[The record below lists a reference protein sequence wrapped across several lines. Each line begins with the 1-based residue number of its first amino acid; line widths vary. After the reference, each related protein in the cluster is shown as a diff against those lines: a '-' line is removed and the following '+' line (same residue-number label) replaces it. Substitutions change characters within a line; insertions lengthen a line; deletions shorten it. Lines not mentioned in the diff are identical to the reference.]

1 MLSSPLRLAG
11 RLVEL
16 VAMLLRASLV
26 LAITIM
32 LACIAYQVLMR
43 YVFSKSP
50 PWSEELALLMFSWA
64 TLGGMALGVYEGFHV
79 RIDLLIDALS
89 AGMKSWA
96 ERIIGVVTAIFGA
109 YLAWSGWRFVDVT
122 SGSVSAAMG
131 YPIEYL
137 HSLPPIS
144 GALMFLFATWRL
156 ISGPPAIAATTELA
170 S

>member
-1 MLSSPLRLAG
+1 MLSGLYRLGG

-16 VAMLLRASLV
+16 MAVLLRASLV
-26 LAITIM
+26 IAVVVM
-32 LACIAYQVLMR
+32 LACIAYQVVMR

-79 RIDLLIDALS
+79 RIDLLIDQLPLAVK
-89 AGMKSWA
+89 AWA
-96 ERIIGVVTAIFGA
+96 ERFIGAVTALFGG

-122 SGSVSAAMG
+122 SGSVSAAIG

-137 HSLPPIS
+137 HSLPPAS
-144 GALMFLFATWRL
+144 GALMCVFATWRL
-156 ISGPPAIAATTELA
+156 ISGPSASPTTELVT
-170 S
+170 

>member
-1 MLSSPLRLAG
+1 
-11 RLVEL
+11 
-16 VAMLLRASLV
+16 MLLRASLV
-26 LAITIM
+26 MALAIL

-79 RIDLLIDALS
+79 RIDLLINWLS
-89 AGMKSWA
+89 DGMKGWA
-96 ERIIGVVTAIFGA
+96 ERVIGVVTAVFGA

-122 SGSVSAAMG
+122 SGSVSAAIG

-144 GALMFLFATWRL
+144 GALMFVFAIWRL
-156 ISGPPAIAATTELA
+156 IVGPPASATTEIA
-170 S
+170 T

>member
-1 MLSSPLRLAG
+1 
-11 RLVEL
+11 
-16 VAMLLRASLV
+16 MLLRASIV
-26 LAITIM
+26 MAIAIL
-32 LACIAYQVLMR
+32 LACVAYQVLMR

-79 RIDLLIDALS
+79 RVDLLIDWLS
-89 AGMKSWA
+89 AGMKGWA
-96 ERIIGVVTAIFGA
+96 ERIIGVVTAAFGA

-122 SGSVSAAMG
+122 SGSVSAAIG

-144 GALMFLFATWRL
+144 GALMFVFAIWRL
-156 ISGPPAIAATTELA
+156 IVGPPASATTEIVT
-170 S
+170 